1 MALSEEQI
9 VLYSRQILLAEVG
22 GKGQERLGAAVV
34 EVRGGG
40 VAELSAATYLVAGGT
55 PVGPGDGELVLGW
68 REGRGLAAFRRSDGC
83 ADCFA
88 LNARGLSPAAP
99 GVAGVLLGTL
109 GALAYQRAVLGWTDS
124 VGAVELDA
132 EGAIRAAPI
141 ARCAR
146 HA

>member
-22 GKGQERLGAAVV
+22 GKGQERLGAAGV

-40 VAELSAATYLVAGGT
+40 VAQKTAAAYLAAGGT
-55 PVGPGDGELVLGW
+55 PVGAGAGELVLGW
-68 REGRGLAAFRRSDGC
+68 RAGKGLAVFRGSDGC

-88 LNARGLSPAAP
+88 LNARELSSTAP
-99 GVAGVLLGTL
+99 DAESVLLGAL
-109 GALAYQRAVLGWTDS
+109 GALAYQRAALGWADR
-124 VGAVELDA
+124 VGAVELGA
-132 EGAIRAAPI
+132 EGGVRSAPV